1 VNAAVK
7 VGRGVL
13 VGVGLPHE
21 RRTSS
26 GEKTSIAVERRWR
39 GFSTS
44 AIGLTG
50 SRWARRVRVMMPLR
64 TVSSLTLVR
73 LLIRS
78 VPFHASMRSV
88 ATSSIRSEPNAGS
101 RCVRITE
108 R

>member
-1 VNAAVK
+1 MI
-7 VGRGVL
+7 
-13 VGVGLPHE
+13 
-21 RRTSS
+21 SS
-26 GEKTSIAVERRWR
+26 GEKTSIAVDLRWR

-50 SRWARRVRVMMPLR
+50 SRWTRRARAMTPFS

-88 ATSSIRSEPNAGS
+88 VTSSSRSEPNAGS
-101 RCVRITE
+101 RCARITE